1 MARSAG
7 RDDLASPRIW
17 RREGATAA
25 ASEQPA
31 RSANPA
37 RLTCELLARVGKHT
51 AAEVARRSAHAAVLG
66 GNLACTNLGLPVIDA
81 RLDAAPLSLESA
93 EERAAP
99 VAEAEGSGLVPAEAD
114 ESESG

>member
-1 MARSAG
+1 MGGAACSVLSL
-7 RDDLASPRIW
+7 LAFSLS
-17 RREGATAA
+17 TAC
-25 ASEQPA
+25 
-31 RSANPA
+31 
-37 RLTCELLARVGKHT
+37 TGCELLARVGKHT
-51 AAEVARRSAHAAVLG
+51 AAEVARRLAHAAVLG